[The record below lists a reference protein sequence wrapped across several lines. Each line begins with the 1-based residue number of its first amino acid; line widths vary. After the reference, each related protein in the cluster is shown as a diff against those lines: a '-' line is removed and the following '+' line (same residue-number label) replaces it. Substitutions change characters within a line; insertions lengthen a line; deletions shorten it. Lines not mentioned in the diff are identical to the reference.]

1 MGGLWSIHGTVC
13 LVWSTD
19 PGLRDESANNV
30 CPVIFGKES
39 VHCPTAEAC
48 YCNVFGL
55 CDLACP
61 EDGSCVD
68 HYALPLSR
76 RCLRAGRILA
86 GRVRNRTPA
95 EDFPRFEH
103 DTMETLLSGSILDG
117 P

>member
-1 MGGLWSIHGTVC
+1 MEKNPSIVLRPKHATAMFSVYAISPVQKMD
-13 LVWSTD
+13 LVSIVM
-19 PGLRDESANNV
+19 PSR
-30 CPVIFGKES
+30 
-39 VHCPTAEAC
+39 
-48 YCNVFGL
+48 
-55 CDLACP
+55 
-61 EDGSCVD
+61 
-68 HYALPLSR
+68 LSR